1 MKSYKKLINIL
12 NSMPRL
18 ESVMLTFQDNFIN
31 KEKVTFLDEN
41 FSMMRLKS
49 LTLRNLSYFI
59 WPKQKVSIK
68 LEKIE

>member
-31 KEKVTFLDEN
+31 KEKVIFLDEN

-59 WPKQKVSIK
+59 WPK
-68 LEKIE
+68 